1 MNIEIKTKIVI
12 IKHTK
17 KIKEESKNKHE
28 NRNEIRNNAQNISIT
43 RSSVEARKRWRK
55 KGKKNWDDAKI
66 MKNNGNKNKK
76 LNYENLYA
84 LW

>member
-28 NRNEIRNNAQNISIT
+28 NRNEIRNNVQNISIT
-43 RSSVEARKRWRK
+43 RSSVEARKR
-55 KGKKNWDDAKI
+55 
-66 MKNNGNKNKK
+66 
-76 LNYENLYA
+76 
-84 LW
+84 